1 MFNTL
6 FFGRVKEFIN
16 HMLSKCHDSNLSVNE
31 TELLLS
37 PATVVLCK
45 EITGSCKYQSLVLT
59 VLPTPVFTL
68 GLLRLVQKRPRP
80 VWKER
85 GVRGLERAAA
95 LLTGSDR
102 RTVLWASVMWE
113 IPAGSALSF
122 RCVEF
127 LITILGILVS
137 WIFRM
142 SLIMKKCVVKGNC
155 ECWTF

>member
-1 MFNTL
+1 MKNKFITPFSLAERRN
-6 FFGRVKEFIN
+6 FIN

-31 TELLLS
+31 TVRAFSLLLQWFC
-37 PATVVLCK
+37 VNL
-45 EITGSCKYQSLVLT
+45 EIMGSCKYQTLVLT

-68 GLLRLVQKRPRP
+68 GFLRLVQKRMRP
-80 VWKER
+80 AWKER

-113 IPAGSALSF
+113 IPAGSVLSF

-127 LITILGILVS
+127 LITNVRHFGKLNL
-137 WIFRM
+137 
-142 SLIMKKCVVKGNC
+142 
-155 ECWTF
+155 